1 VVTAEHRRTAVRKA
15 QETAAQWGHPVSQ
28 RRACRLTGFPRST
41 CRYAPRRPAH
51 TALRARLRTLAAER
65 VRWGYRRL
73 CVLLRREGFQVNH
86 KLIHRL
92 YREEGL
98 AVRRKRRKRTAVA
111 RVPLPTS
118 ARPNEQWSL
127 DFVSDALADGRK
139 FRCLTL
145 VDQFTRECPVIEVDT
160 SLPGERVVRVL
171 DRVIAV
177 RGTPRVITIDNG
189 PELAGKALDAWAYRH
204 GVLLDFIQPGKPV
217 ENAFIES
224 FNGKFRDEC
233 LDQHWF
239 LDLADARR
247 LIEAYRQDYNEVRP
261 HSSLGNATPAEFA
274 EKQRSSSSSI
284 PPTPGLSL
292 QVA

>member
-1 VVTAEHRRTAVRKA
+1 
-15 QETAAQWGHPVSQ
+15 
-28 RRACRLTGFPRST
+28 
-41 CRYAPRRPAH
+41 
-51 TALRARLRTLAAER
+51 

-233 LDQHWF
+233 LEQHWF

>member
-1 VVTAEHRRTAVRKA
+1 MTAEHRRTAVRQA
-15 QETAAQWGHPVSQ
+15 QETAAQWGHAMSE
-28 RRACRLTGFPRST
+28 RRACRLVGFARAT
-41 CRYAPRRPAH
+41 CRYAPRRPQHA
-51 TALRARLRTLAAER
+51 ALRARLRTLAEQR

-73 CVLLRREGFQVNH
+73 TVLLRREGIRVNH

-98 AVRRKRRKRTAVA
+98 AVRPKRRKRTAVA
-111 RVPLPTS
+111 RVPLP
-118 ARPNEQWSL
+118 APAAANEHWSL

-171 DRVIAV
+171 DRVIAE

-239 LDLADARR
+239 LHLGDARR

-261 HSSLGNATPAEFA
+261 HSSLGNLTPAEFA
-274 EKQRSSSSSI
+274 ALHSNSELFTST
-284 PPTPGLSL
+284 PNPGLSQ